1 MELHFKRSGEGRPL
15 VILHGLF
22 GMGDNWAT
30 MSKYYAQEGFDVIV
44 PDLRN
49 HGRSPHSD
57 EFNYDLMAEDIRQL
71 ILSQGLEGASIIGH
85 SMGGKVAMCFA
96 AKFPELIYRLI
107 VVDIGTKYYPPHH
120 QTVFAAINSIPP
132 ASLSNRKEAEEILR
146 NSLKE
151 EDTIQFLLK
160 NLYWNENDKLD
171 WRFYLKGIEN
181 NIEEVGK
188 ALPEEYR
195 INIPTLFV
203 SGERSGYIQKG
214 DEVVIKKQFNDV
226 NFITIPSAGHWVH
239 AENPED
245 FFSETLSFLKL

>member
-1 MELHFKRSGEGRPL
+1 MDLHFKRSGEGRPL
-15 VILHGLF
+15 IILHGLF

-49 HGRSPHSD
+49 HGRSAQSD
-57 EFNYDLMAEDIRQL
+57 DFNYELMADDIRQL
-71 ILSQGLEGASIIGH
+71 IISQELQGTSIIGH

-96 AKFPELIYRLI
+96 ARFPELINKLI

-120 QTVFAAINSIPP
+120 QTVFAAIHSIPP
-132 ASLSNRKEAEEILR
+132 DSLSNRKEAEEILR

-160 NLYWNENDKLD
+160 NLYWNENEKLD